1 MTVDLVTYESE
12 GPIATITL
20 CRGEKFNAL
29 DMPML
34 AALEAAI
41 VRAEADREARVVLLC
56 GQGKGFCAG
65 GDIAAWGDLDP
76 DRFQND
82 WVKTGHLVFDRLA
95 RLRQPLI
102 AVLHGHTFGGGLEL
116 AATADFRVAEQHM
129 KIGLPETSVGV
140 TPGWSGTKRLV
151 RRFGVQPVRR
161 MALGGERFSA
171 HEALG
176 LGLVDRVVETGAG
189 LAAARAW
196 ADEITGLG
204 PIATE
209 TTKLMLLAAEG
220 EDTGAA
226 MDMLGSGLVARTG
239 DLRAGVAAF
248 KQKTKP
254 RFSRE

>member
-1 MTVDLVTYESE
+1 MTADLVTYETE
-12 GPIATITL
+12 GAVATITL

-29 DMPML
+29 DQPML
-34 AALEAAI
+34 ADLEAAI
-41 VRAEADREARVVLLC
+41 VAAEADREARVVLLC

-65 GDIAAWGDLDP
+65 GDIAAWGDLSP

-82 WVKTGHLVFDRLA
+82 WIRAGHRVFDRLA
-95 RLRQPLI
+95 RLRQPVI
-102 AVLHGHTFGGGLEL
+102 AVLDGHTFGGGLEL
-116 AATADFRVAEQHM
+116 AATADFRVAEQHI
-129 KIGLPETSVGV
+129 KIGLPETSIGV
-140 TPGWSGTKRLV
+140 TPGWSGTKRLA

-171 HEALG
+171 DQALG
-176 LGLVDRVVETGAG
+176 LGLVDRLVATGQG
-189 LAAARAW
+189 EQAARQW
-196 ADEITGLG
+196 ANEIAALA

-248 KQKTKP
+248 RGKTKA